1 MPKYKFETQVQ
12 IVCATMTVHNFI
24 RRNAEMDSDFICYEE
39 EDILVDVDYNNHNET
54 SFDQSQVLNIISA
67 PEMDHV
73 RDYIRDEIIRCKK
86 KKTNIIFII
95 EFD

>member
-39 EDILVDVDYNNHNET
+39 EDILLDVDYNNHNKT
-54 SFDQSQVLNIISA
+54 SLVLNIISA

-73 RDYIRDEIIRCKK
+73 RDYIRDEIIQYKK
-86 KKTNIIFII
+86 KN
-95 EFD
+95 